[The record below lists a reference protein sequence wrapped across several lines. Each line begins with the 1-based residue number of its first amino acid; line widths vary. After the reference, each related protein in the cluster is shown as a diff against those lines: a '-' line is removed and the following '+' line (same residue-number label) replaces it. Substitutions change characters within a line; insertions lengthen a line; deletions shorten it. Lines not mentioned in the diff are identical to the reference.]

1 VPDWRDEVCVALKA
15 WLAVEGGSGQ
25 KPSWKL
31 VGRARPE
38 GAEGWY
44 QVDLRGTKV
53 SEEQFERLRLA
64 GARAP
69 ASGPAGSD
77 GGNGKAAAASS
88 GDAENAGYAVMD
100 AVLDGAVLRVRVAEF
115 AEVDDPHLW
124 TYRQPPAFL
133 TAALHDGIANLTEP
147 GLAHV
152 LARGELNGTSAAPNA
167 AGLVADGGRVLN
179 EQQAE
184 AYRAALGTGL
194 WLVWG
199 PPGTGKTEVLRR
211 AIGDLLNAGR
221 RVLLVSATNIAVDN
235 ALLRV
240 VRDQPRVPGRMVR
253 VGTPQLPEIAADPNV
268 ALPALVRTRLSHLEQ
283 QRQQVENRL
292 MELRRNSS
300 ELAECRKR
308 ITGFDQTAYAA
319 ARQVT
324 TSDPDSRHAALSEA
338 LSTARTQAEAAA
350 RAARQAQDRAKQA
363 TAEYAAAE
371 PSLRTWRQIGEI
383 IATTNRTTKAAA
395 DQAAQILQA
404 NASVQAATEKL
415 AAWEAQ
421 PALKRRLTRGEGEQL
436 KQQQADWLRHA
447 SALRDEVHA
456 AQAIAKAH
464 YDRAQADVAHLTQ
477 QAGLSREQVGALETA
492 AHATRD
498 ELTAATNEFDAR
510 LARHTA
516 AQAELDRFRS
526 AAAVVIPADRAGL
539 PAVAARAAQ
548 LQRLL
553 GTGADKRTAF
563 EKEHARLEAE
573 YDRLSRDASG
583 EIVRGARLVAT
594 TLARFRINAAV
605 LAGPYDAVFIDE
617 VGSAALPEVL
627 LAVAKAGRVAVML
640 GDFMQLGAVGLDDLA
655 QKVKQ
660 PVFTKWVARD
670 VFEHCGIAAPA
681 DARSHPRCISLQEQH
696 RFGLDVMELANR
708 CAYDGLLQAGPGPR
722 NRGRGSAHD
731 PQIILLDTDGLG
743 ALEHIYR
750 TNGRVSG
757 WWAAGTMLS
766 RAVAELHAAEH
777 KDVGIVTPY
786 TAQAEASLEAL
797 RDLEA
802 SGGVFADVGT
812 AHRFQ
817 GREFPVVVFDTV
829 ENRDSGGGWIAKAS
843 RAVAASSWQRS
854 GLRLF
859 NVASTRVQ
867 QTLYI
872 IASGDRVLN
881 AAPGTPLAVLRDL
894 VRDNRAVRMPASRYV
909 GGFGDIP
916 AEHGELVGQLGEVLA
931 RHVEVA
937 ALDDER
943 SFYKTFVPRIEAA
956 RSSIWLWAP
965 WSLKR
970 SKAIIPALTDAAA
983 RGVRVVVFTRG
994 PEDKLHELNPEQLT
1008 ALRAAGFPVVLM
1020 HKMHQK
1026 IAIFDESVTLYGSLN
1041 PLSQSDTR
1049 ETMMTLLGGALARRI
1064 LKEEHAAAFSKP
1076 PRCGACR
1083 GTDVDLRRGSGRNDG
1098 WYWRCFSQACPGR
1111 AGTKAWTQKIT
1122 F

>member
-1 VPDWRDEVCVALKA
+1 MPDWRDEICVALKA
-15 WLAVEGGSGQ
+15 WLAVEGGSARQ
-25 KPSWKL
+25 ASWKL

-38 GAEGWY
+38 GAGGWY
-44 QVDLRGTKV
+44 QVDLRGAKV

-64 GARAP
+64 GAQAP
-69 ASGPAGSD
+69 VSGPAWSGGAKSD
-77 GGNGKAAAASS
+77 GAPPRD
-88 GDAENAGYAVMD
+88 GDPENIGYAVMD

-152 LARGELNGTSAAPNA
+152 LARGELNGTSAGSKES
-167 AGLVADGGRVLN
+167 GLVVDGGRVLN
-179 EQQAE
+179 EKQAE

-211 AIGDLLNAGR
+211 AIGDLLDAGR

-235 ALLRV
+235 ALFRV

-253 VGTPQLPEIAADPNV
+253 VGTPHLAEIAGNPDV
-268 ALPALVRTRLSHLEQ
+268 ALPALVRARLSTLEQ

-292 MELRRNSS
+292 IELRRHTR
-300 ELAECRKR
+300 ELAEGRKR
-308 ITGFDQTAYAA
+308 IAGFDQQAYTA
-319 ARQVT
+319 ARRVA
-324 TSDPDSRHAALSEA
+324 TSDPDGRHAALSEA
-338 LSTARTQAEAAA
+338 LSTARGQAEAGA
-350 RAARQAQDRAKQA
+350 REVRQARDRAEQ
-363 TAEYAAAE
+363 AAAGYVAAE
-371 PSLRTWRQIGEI
+371 SSVRAWRQIDGI
-383 IATTNRTTKAAA
+383 IAG
-395 DQAAQILQA
+395 A
-404 NASVQAATEKL
+404 NAANAVAAELIDRAVQADADARALDERL

-421 PALKRRLTRGEGEQL
+421 PALKRRLTRGDGELL
-436 KQQQADWLRHA
+436 KQRRAESSQYA
-447 SALRDEVHA
+447 SMLQNEAYA
-456 AQAIAKAH
+456 AQAA
-464 YDRAQADVAHLTQ
+464 AQASYSQAQAEIARLTRL
-477 QAGLSREQVGALETA
+477 AGHSREQIADLEAALRA
-492 AHATRD
+492 ARD
-498 ELTAATNEFDAR
+498 GLTAAAGELDSR
-510 LARHTA
+510 LVRQAA

-526 AAAVVIPADRAGL
+526 AAAVVVRADRSGL
-539 PAVAARAAQ
+539 PAVASRVAR
-548 LQRLL
+548 LETLL
-553 GTGADKRTAF
+553 GAGPAEQTAL

-573 YDRLSRDASG
+573 NERLSRDAAG

-640 GDFMQLGAVGLDDLA
+640 GDFMQLGAVGLDELA
-655 QKVKQ
+655 QKVNQ
-660 PVFTKWVARD
+660 PGFAKWVARD
-670 VFEHCGIAAPA
+670 VFEHCGIASPA
-681 DARSHPRCISLQEQH
+681 EARAHLRCISLQEQH

-708 CAYDGLLQAGPGPR
+708 AAYDGLLQAGPGPR
-722 NRGRGSAHD
+722 NRGRGSVTD

-743 ALEHIYR
+743 ALEQIYR

-757 WWAAGTMLS
+757 WWAAGTLLS

-786 TAQAEASLEAL
+786 TPQAEASLEAL
-797 RDLEA
+797 RDLET
-802 SGGVFADVGT
+802 SGGVYADVGT

-829 ENRDSGGGWIAKAS
+829 ENRDSGPGWIARAS
-843 RAVAASSWQRS
+843 RAGDATGWQRD

-859 NVASTRVQ
+859 NVATTRVQ

-872 IASGDRVLN
+872 IASGDRVLK
-881 AAPGTPLAVLRDL
+881 AAPGTPLGIVRDL
-894 VRDNRAVRMPASRYV
+894 VRDGRGVRMHASRYV
-909 GGFGDIP
+909 DGFGDIP
-916 AEHGELVGQLGEVLA
+916 AEHGELVGRLGEVLA
-931 RHVEVA
+931 RHAEVA

-943 SFYKTFVPRIEAA
+943 SFYATFVPRIEAA

-965 WSLKR
+965 WSFNR
-970 SKAIIPALTDAAA
+970 SKAIIPALADAAA

-994 PEDKLHELNPEQLT
+994 PEDKLHERSPEQLK

-1020 HKMHQK
+1020 HNMHQK
-1026 IAIFDESVTLYGSLN
+1026 IAVFDESVTLYGSLN
-1041 PLSQSDTR
+1041 PLSQRDTR

-1064 LKEEHAAAFSKP
+1064 LNEEHATAFSTP
-1076 PRCGACR
+1076 PRCGTCR
-1083 GTDVDLRRGSGRNDG
+1083 GADVDLRRGSGRNEG
-1098 WYWRCFSQACPGR
+1098 WYWRCFSRTCPDR
-1111 AGTKAWTQKIT
+1111 AGNKAWIQRVKL
-1122 F
+1122 